1 MEASFDIVTR
11 IAERIDQLSLSEQ
24 KVARWILADLSVAGA
39 ASIDTLA
46 QEAGVSKASVTR
58 FAKALGCTDVREL
71 KRRLTQAA
79 AIGSRF
85 LQPRP
90 DDAPADSA
98 DVVYQDIVAMLQANR
113 ALVNMDVVK
122 RAAQAVR
129 KANMVYAFGMGGGS
143 TVAADEARF
152 RLVRFGIPVSTY
164 QDAVLQRVVAATMDH
179 RAVVLAF
186 SVTGQV
192 PEMLTSVRIA
202 REYGAQIIAITALG
216 SPLARLADHLLPI
229 QIMET
234 DFVFKPSSSR
244 YAMLMML
251 DILATEVAMLEHT
264 RAQELL
270 RRIKYV
276 LDTGRG
282 GGDRQP
288 LGD

>member
-1 MEASFDIVTR
+1 MESSFDIVTR

-46 QEAGVSKASVTR
+46 EQAGVSKASVTR

-90 DDAPADSA
+90 DAPADSA
-98 DVVYQDIVAMLQANR
+98 DVVYQDIMSMLQANR
-113 ALVNMDVVK
+113 ALVNMDVIK
-122 RAAQAVR
+122 RAALAVR
-129 KANMVYAFGMGGGS
+129 HAGMVYAFGMGGGS

-164 QDAVLQRVVAATMDH
+164 QDAVLQRVVAATMDS

-202 REYGAQIIAITALG
+202 REYGAQVIAITALG
-216 SPLARLADHLLPI
+216 SPLAGLADHLLPI

-251 DILATEVAMLEHT
+251 DILATEVAMLEHAQ
-264 RAQELL
+264 AQELL

-282 GGDRQP
+282 GDDRQP

>member
-1 MEASFDIVTR
+1 
-11 IAERIDQLSLSEQ
+11 
-24 KVARWILADLSVAGA
+24 VAGA

-90 DDAPADSA
+90 DAPADSA

-122 RAAQAVR
+122 RAALAVR

-164 QDAVLQRVVAATMDH
+164 QDAVLQRVVAATMDQ

-216 SPLARLADHLLPI
+216 SPLAKLADHLLPI

-251 DILATEVAMLEHT
+251 DILATEVAMLEHNQ
-264 RAQELL
+264 AQELL

-282 GGDRQP
+282 GDDRQP